1 LSEDMSK
8 AFPGCAEVELPRPNI
23 KFENM
28 MKYGEEKQKIYE
40 SYLID
45 ITKTDKYYTVDLL

>member
-1 LSEDMSK
+1 MSK